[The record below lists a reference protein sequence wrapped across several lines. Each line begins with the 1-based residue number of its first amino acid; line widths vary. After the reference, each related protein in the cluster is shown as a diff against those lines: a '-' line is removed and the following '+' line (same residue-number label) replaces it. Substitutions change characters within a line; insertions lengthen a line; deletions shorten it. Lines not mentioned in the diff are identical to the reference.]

1 MPSFLPK
8 LFKPRTPKRSS
19 TESGETPKEKKRW
32 GFALLKR
39 RSFPQL
45 LTRFRKGKT
54 KDDSTEK
61 PQGSLPPVVPV
72 RSKRR
77 ANLATTRRKLA
88 ASKKRLRMQNQ
99 TKDTSTPFREVPR
112 RVTEITE
119 APESS
124 DDDDMETKDGPGSV
138 RRSITHPEFQIRGKR
153 GTSGIQVEFI
163 DESPSPDDL
172 TSKQK
177 NFPMSIMA
185 SSLHKAGE
193 IGVEWKTPPT
203 GASSSEG
210 SRSVT
215 PSRYFS
221 PPSEL
226 GSTHSSRKG
235 QGFQCKSVISSDCGS
250 ASGSSDVVM
259 EAWTEYRRDRVIEK
273 LAGLKIQ
280 QPMQSQC
287 VEAKKVMKTN
297 PEPQQSSVIPAE
309 EQDSNAP
316 EWIQK
321 WNSSFR
327 SLSSRTK
334 EDDSKEGSQQE
345 TPVMSKIPKPGGSI
359 HMS

>member
-19 TESGETPKEKKRW
+19 TESTENSKEKKRW
-32 GFALLKR
+32 GFPLLKR

-45 LTRFRKGKT
+45 PKRFRKGKT

-72 RSKRR
+72 RRR
-77 ANLATTRRKLA
+77 RRPNLATTQRKLA
-88 ASKKRLRMQNQ
+88 ASKKRIRLQHQ
-99 TKDTSTPFREVPR
+99 CKETSTPFKQVPR

-124 DDDDMETKDGPGSV
+124 DGEMETKHDPGSV
-138 RRSITHPEFQIRGKR
+138 RRSITHPEFQIKGKR

-163 DESPSPDDL
+163 DESPSPDNL
-172 TSKQK
+172 AWKQK
-177 NFPMSIMA
+177 NLPMSIMA
-185 SSLHKAGE
+185 SSVHKAGE
-193 IGVEWKTPPT
+193 IGVEWKMPPT
-203 GASSSEG
+203 GVSSSEG

-215 PSRYFS
+215 PSRHFS
-221 PPSEL
+221 PPSDL
-226 GSTHSSRKG
+226 SSIHSSRTG
-235 QGFQCKSVISSDCGS
+235 QGIHCKSVISSDCGS

-273 LAGLKIQ
+273 LSGLKIQ

-287 VEAKKVMKTN
+287 FEAKKVMKTN
-297 PEPQQSSVIPAE
+297 PEPQQSTVISNE
-309 EQDSNAP
+309 ERDSNAP

-327 SLSSRTK
+327 SLSSSRK
-334 EDDSKEGSQQE
+334 EHETKEGSQQE
-345 TPVMSKIPKPGGSI
+345 TPVVSKIPKSGGPI
-359 HMS
+359 HLS